1 MLSTPNNLDLPAH
14 DSSVDANAASFS
26 SAQSIISQNPLS
38 SLSPDSGK
46 LNDTQMSVLLTA
58 LAFPI
63 SLGGRYSWM
72 GPWGPLLRYG
82 TYGRLPENQVLP
94 NRTRISR
101 TFVKKLI
108 ARARAFEKKSVDQS
122 GLDCDTQYSEVTRS
136 GSSIADDNDDNN
148 FSLSEWLPPPP
159 PPLILMRKQS
169 MICSL
174 QLAVRDR
181 FHDLL
186 IREADKQRSLNIN
199 YVEELAMFIEK
210 TVRINAVYLFTQLHR
225 LPKEEQ
231 AYYLDGLALKVC
243 EACGFYLIISSLP

>member
-82 TYGRLPENQVLP
+82 TYGRLPENQ
-94 NRTRISR
+94 
-101 TFVKKLI
+101 
-108 ARARAFEKKSVDQS
+108 
-122 GLDCDTQYSEVTRS
+122 
-136 GSSIADDNDDNN
+136 
-148 FSLSEWLPPPP
+148 
-159 PPLILMRKQS
+159 
-169 MICSL
+169 
-174 QLAVRDR
+174 LAVRDR

-199 YVEELAMFIEK
+199 YVEELSMFIEK

-243 EACGFYLIISSLP
+243 QACGFYLIISSLP